1 MRLYL
6 SLYLIYCEPFAEK
19 ARTDFTV
26 FLLLQT
32 EETMLSN
39 GKYSAKII
47 ISPEENVTIICSAEN
62 KLGRE
67 VHSLNVSASKY

>member
-1 MRLYL
+1 M
-6 SLYLIYCEPFAEK
+6 YCGPFAEK
-19 ARTDFTV
+19 AKIDFNFTV
-26 FLLLQT
+26 FLLSQT

-67 VHSLNVSASKY
+67 SYSLNVSASKY